1 MLGIHH
7 SKEMRERMG
16 RYKHLRCEQ
25 RKAKAKIK
33 SGEWGFKDDK
43 WLDELIDR
51 LSKMGKKQW
60 VKY

>member
-1 MLGIHH
+1 MVGIQY

-16 RYKHLRCEQ
+16 RHKHIRCEQ

-43 WLDELIDR
+43 WLDELFDR
-51 LSKMGKKQW
+51 CEI
-60 VKY
+60 